1 LFEWWKDVFRPLR
14 IEDRDFGRMRF
25 LRQTSTWECQAHF
38 PPIDGPVEV
47 LIEGDSTGPTASQ
60 RETWQALASHYARL
74 ADEARALIQKAVEAQ
89 QVDGFELHLA
99 AISLPRDSASRYE
112 LELTF
117 GNRSGPPQ
125 FDVRVASWR
134 VQDVLGPL

>member
-1 LFEWWKDVFRPLR
+1 MFEWWKDVFRPLR
-14 IEDRDFGRMRF
+14 VEDRDFGHMRF

-38 PPIDGPVEV
+38 PPINGSVEV
-47 LIEGDSTGPTASQ
+47 LIDGDSTGPTASQ

-74 ADEARALIQKAVEAQ
+74 ADEARVLIQKAVEDQ
-89 QVDGFELHLA
+89 QVDGFEFHLA
-99 AISLPRDSASRYE
+99 AISLPRDAASSDE

-125 FDVRVASWR
+125 FDARVASWR
-134 VQDVLGPL
+134 VQDVVGPL